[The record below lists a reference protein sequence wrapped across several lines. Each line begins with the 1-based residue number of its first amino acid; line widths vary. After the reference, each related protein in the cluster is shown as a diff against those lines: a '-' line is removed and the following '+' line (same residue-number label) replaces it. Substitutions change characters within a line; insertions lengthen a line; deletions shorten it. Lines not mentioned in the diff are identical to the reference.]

1 VASGRHFLFAAM
13 VLIGSPAC
21 QKNGG
26 PPLGTGGVT
35 PGTGG
40 LATGG
45 GGAGWDGSVAGAGG
59 LADGGSDAA
68 SCQFTVSTN
77 EVSAQIPTVG
87 VVEWSLAGDPP
98 ASAKIVY
105 TLKNGAASL
114 LNQGGEAPVPL
125 ANANYRTLLLG
136 LKQSK
141 DYTFHIEASRGGS
154 SCVSPDYALPTTG
167 SLPNAPNVTVNVAQP
182 ELREPGFIVTS
193 SGTFVPDSA
202 FIIDAD
208 GEIVWYFPGP
218 VDTARAQMDYEG
230 NNMWMIALNVLNE
243 DGEMRYVSMDGAE
256 SYQNVPGLEDAH
268 HDFTVM
274 PGGKVAALVWSIP
287 GDDVPS
293 DLVVRSPDGGVTTP
307 FTIGSNLYLSDT
319 FHANAIHYLP
329 SADSFTIAD
338 RNPSVVVDVSSAG
351 VPAWQLG
358 GVCDGAPTGNHCSPQ
373 SWQVNHGHHLLDD
386 GTLLVFNNTETSG
399 VAHVLEFQ
407 LSNTP
412 GALSATLVH
421 DYPGTA
427 ASSTL
432 GDVQRLPGGNT
443 LVTYSNAAVIEELD
457 PNWNVV
463 QTFSVRVG
471 YSNWR
476 PTLYGPPL
484 RL

>member
-1 VASGRHFLFAAM
+1 M

-208 GEIVWYFPGP
+208 GEIVWFFPGP
-218 VDTARAQMDYEG
+218 VDTSRAQMDYEG

-243 DGEMRYVSMDGAE
+243 GGEMRYVSMDGAQ
-256 SYQNVPGLEDAH
+256 SYLNVPGLEFAH

-274 PGGKVAALVWSIP
+274 PGGQVAALVWSAP
-287 GDDVPS
+287 GNDPPS
-293 DLVVRSPDGGVTTP
+293 
-307 FTIGSNLYLSDT
+307 
-319 FHANAIHYLP
+319 
-329 SADSFTIAD
+329 
-338 RNPSVVVDVSSAG
+338 
-351 VPAWQLG
+351 
-358 GVCDGAPTGNHCSPQ
+358 
-373 SWQVNHGHHLLDD
+373 
-386 GTLLVFNNTETSG
+386 
-399 VAHVLEFQ
+399 
-407 LSNTP
+407 
-412 GALSATLVH
+412 TLVI
-421 DYPGTA
+421 
-427 ASSTL
+427 
-432 GDVQRLPGGNT
+432 R
-443 LVTYSNAAVIEELD
+443 
-457 PNWNVV
+457 
-463 QTFSVRVG
+463 
-471 YSNWR
+471 
-476 PTLYGPPL
+476 
-484 RL
+484 